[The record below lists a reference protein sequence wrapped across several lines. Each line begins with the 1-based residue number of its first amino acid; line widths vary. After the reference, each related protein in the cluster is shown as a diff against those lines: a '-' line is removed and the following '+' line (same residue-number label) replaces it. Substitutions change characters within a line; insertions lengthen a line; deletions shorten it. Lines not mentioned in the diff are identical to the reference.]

1 MTTMKAWEESIKK
14 CIKRVRKRDRRMEL
28 HCFPAHKLTE
38 ITIVL
43 LKLDLLNWTGRY
55 KWKKTQRSSIRRQ
68 NQQDEEDVSSDQTK
82 INHRWKP
89 LYN

>member
-1 MTTMKAWEESIKK
+1 
-14 CIKRVRKRDRRMEL
+14 MEL

-55 KWKKTQRSSIRRQ
+55 RWKETQRSSIRRQ
-68 NQQDEEDVSSDQTK
+68 NQQDEENVSSDQTK